1 MSGIKR
7 WEYNIYIPVSGI
19 KCWKY
24 NIYISVSGIK
34 RWEYNIY
41 ISVSGIKC
49 WEYNIYTFQ
58 FLGLNVGNVTVRMTR
73 DVGILLKI

>member
-7 WEYNIYIPVSGI
+7 W
-19 KCWKY
+19 K
-24 NIYISVSGIK
+24 
-34 RWEYNIY
+34 YNIY

-49 WEYNIYTFQ
+49 WEYNIYPFQ